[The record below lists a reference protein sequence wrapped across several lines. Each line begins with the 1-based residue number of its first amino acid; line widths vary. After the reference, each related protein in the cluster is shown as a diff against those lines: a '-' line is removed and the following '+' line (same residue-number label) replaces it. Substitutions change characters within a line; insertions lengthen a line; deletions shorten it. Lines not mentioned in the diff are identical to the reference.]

1 MWFKFVFKYLI
12 HENKFMSEI
21 YLGQLR
27 HGTMLVELPIRT
39 SEKVL
44 KRQTIGCL
52 WSGKDIMIHLIVGLI
67 KC

>member
-27 HGTMLVELPIRT
+27 HGTVLVELPIRT

-52 WSGKDIMIHLIVGLI
+52 
-67 KC
+67 